1 MRLVCIWT
9 GGVFSLKRLGCPR
22 CNTRQENVKTGLET
36 QDDWQWRHDGSR
48 HDGSWWDH
56 EAAWTHMHQFTI
68 PHDHLFVYLGSSRG
82 YKLCSLRFRNSKL
95 VAVVGMPVLMS
106 LGSCNL
112 LQLEHD
118 GLVFIACRLLV
129 TCLFLLMALRMHPQH
144 QHHQVHLQRQV
155 HLQWQRHRHLQL
167 QTMSL
172 GIVFMI
178 KRHAVLSQCSNLDWS
193 VRPGG
198 TSCVIHVE
206 CCAHYEWRGPC
217 FNMVV

>member
-36 QDDWQWRHDGSR
+36 QDDWQWRHDGS
-48 HDGSWWDH
+48 WWDQDH
-56 EAAWTHMHQFTI
+56 EAAWTHMQQFTI
-68 PHDHLFVYLGSSRG
+68 PHDHLFAYLGSWRG

-95 VAVVGMPVLMS
+95 VMVGMPVLVS
-106 LGSCNL
+106 LGSCIL

-118 GLVFIACRLLV
+118 GLVLIACRLLV
-129 TCLFLLMALRMHPQH
+129 TCLFLLMALRMHQQH
-144 QHHQVHLQRQV
+144 HHQVHLQRQR
-155 HLQWQRHRHLQL
+155 QRHLGHRQRQQP

-178 KRHAVLSQCSNLDWS
+178 KRHAVLS
-193 VRPGG
+193 
-198 TSCVIHVE
+198 
-206 CCAHYEWRGPC
+206 
-217 FNMVV
+217 